1 MAMWKE
7 KVSHTYTIRVL
18 LENFFTIMDKDNEA
32 IAEDEKTLSDIL
44 DDFPFIEKVEYDGH
58 FGSFIFITQ
67 DVRDDTKE
75 NWLKIEKAIKD
86 YIGSEVI

>member
-1 MAMWKE
+1 MAIWKE
-7 KVSHTYTIRVL
+7 KVSHTYAIRVL

-32 IAEDEKTLSDIL
+32 IAEDEKTLGDIL

-58 FGSFIFITQ
+58 FGSIIFITQ
-67 DVRDDTKE
+67 DVRDDKKE